1 MYHIIKPGKVVKD
14 GERILFASSS
24 VTLILDEFPLIVDTA
39 LRSEW
44 NEIEKGLRNANVS
57 AGDIE
62 MVVNTHLH
70 ADHTGCNG
78 MFRCQKFAHPLAIK
92 YAGAK
97 GYKECPKRI
106 SKNVRIMDTPGHCLG
121 HIAVV
126 YEGDETVVIAGDAI
140 PTRDNYIKRLPPR
153 IHVDREA
160 AMRSFAEIEKIADV
174 IVPGHDEVIRTHFR

>member
-1 MYHIIKPGKVVKD
+1 
-14 GERILFASSS
+14 
-24 VTLILDEFPLIVDTA
+24 
-39 LRSEW
+39 
-44 NEIEKGLRNANVS
+44 
-57 AGDIE
+57 
-62 MVVNTHLH
+62 
-70 ADHTGCNG
+70 

-92 YAGAK
+92 DAGAK
-97 GYKECPKRI
+97 GYKACPKRI

-153 IHVDREA
+153 IHIDREA
-160 AMRSFAEIEKIADV
+160 AMRSFAEIEKIADI